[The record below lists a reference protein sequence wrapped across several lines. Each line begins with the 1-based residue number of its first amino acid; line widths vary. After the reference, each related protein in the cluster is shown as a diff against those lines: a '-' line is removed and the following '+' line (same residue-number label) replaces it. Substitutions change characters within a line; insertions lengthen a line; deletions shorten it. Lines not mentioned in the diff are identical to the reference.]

1 MLEKRGART
10 FAHVYLKLLVGREVL
25 ITGLDGSIM
34 RSRKTYR
41 RGDARIKPAICV
53 EISEASH
60 WWRMEQ
66 DQTGETEFREL
77 INRLR
82 AGEEDAAS
90 ELIDRFGD
98 FVRREIRFRL
108 RDSRLF
114 RVVGESD
121 LFQSAVSRFLWGL
134 KLGQFDLD
142 RPEELVS
149 LLRTIAERRV
159 CAVARFWQAQRRDVR
174 RHADLGSALG
184 TELTSADPTPSKAMS
199 EKELVAETLTRL
211 PEDARQVLDWR
222 QDGLS
227 WAQIAHLRGPTAS
240 PDAERKRYERA
251 LDRVAAELGWSET

>member
-1 MLEKRGART
+1 
-10 FAHVYLKLLVGREVL
+10 
-25 ITGLDGSIM
+25 
-34 RSRKTYR
+34 
-41 RGDARIKPAICV
+41 
-53 EISEASH
+53 
-60 WWRMEQ
+60 MEQ
-66 DQTGETEFREL
+66 DEATDEAEFREL

-98 FVRREIRFRL
+98 CVRREIRFRL

-121 LFQSAVSRFLWGL
+121 LFQSTVSRFLWGL

-142 RPEELVS
+142 KPEELVG

-174 RHADLGSALG
+174 RHADLGYALQ
-184 TELTSADPTPSKAMS
+184 TEFTSADPTPSKAVS

-211 PEDARQVLDWR
+211 PEAARQVFHWR

-227 WAQIAHLRGPTAS
+227 WAQIAHLRGPAAS
-240 PDAERKRYERA
+240 PEAVRKQYERA